1 MTELEQIR
9 EIWREASVRGESGIL
24 ASVVRIHGSAY
35 RRPGARLLLTSGGRR
50 SGAVS
55 GGCLEADLVKKAWWL
70 TEGGKMALRRYDTTS
85 EGEITQEFGLGCN
98 GVIYVLLE
106 RLEQTAIPILDAV
119 EEVRST
125 RRPAALATVIGGN
138 DQSHPRLGE
147 RWLRRANGETL
158 TNITSSQLVSMIERE
173 AQLALEQHSARI
185 FSCEA
190 SGETLDVFVE
200 PVLPSLRLLIFG
212 AGDDAVP
219 MAKLAKFLGYEVIVL
234 DGRSHLA
241 RAGRFAADRV
251 MVNSE
256 SDPFAGIAPDQWTAA
271 VLMSHS
277 YAQDLAALRA
287 LASHSLP
294 YLGLLGPRKRTES
307 LLSDAGLEPEQ
318 VLAPMHSPMG
328 LDTGADGAE
337 QIALSVIAEIQAV
350 INQRA
355 GGRLREKAGPLH
367 PRSVDDAE
375 REFFNRSVTCPLT
388 G

>member
-1 MTELEQIR
+1 MTELEKIR
-9 EIWREASVRGESGIL
+9 EIWLDATARGESGIL
-24 ASVVRIHGSAY
+24 ASVVRTHGSAY

-70 TEGGKMALRRYDTTS
+70 TEGGKAAVRRYDTTN

-106 RLEQTAIPILDAV
+106 RLEQATIPILDAV
-119 EEVRST
+119 EEVRLS
-125 RRPAALATVIGGN
+125 RRPAAVATVISGS
-138 DQSHPRLGE
+138 DQSPVRIGE
-147 RWLRRANGETL
+147 RWVRRSNGETK
-158 TNITSSQLVSMIERE
+158 TNISNSQLVSLIEQE
-173 AQLALEQHSARI
+173 ADLALEQRSTRI
-185 FSCEA
+185 V
-190 SGETLDVFVE
+190 SGEAGGDTVDVFVE
-200 PVLPSLRLLIFG
+200 PILPSLRLLIFG

-219 MAKLAKFLGYEVIVL
+219 MAKLAKFLGYDAIVL

-251 MVNSE
+251 IVNSE
-256 SDPFAGIAPDQWTAA
+256 SDPLAGIVPDEWTAA

-277 YAQDLAALRA
+277 YAQDLAALRV
-287 LASHSLP
+287 LASHPMP

-318 VLAPMHSPMG
+318 ILAPLHSPMG

-350 INQRA
+350 VNQRA
-355 GGRLREKAGPLH
+355 GGKLREKAGPLH
-367 PRSVDDAE
+367 PLSINDAE

-388 G
+388 S

>member
-1 MTELEQIR
+1 MTELEKIR
-9 EIWREASVRGESGIL
+9 EIWLDATARGESGIL

-70 TEGGKMALRRYDTTS
+70 TEGGKAAVRRYDTTN

-106 RLEQTAIPILDAV
+106 RLEQATIPILDTV
-119 EEVRST
+119 EEVRLS
-125 RRPAALATVIGGN
+125 RRPAAVATVISGG
-138 DQSHPRLGE
+138 QSPVRIGE
-147 RWLRRANGETL
+147 RWLRRSIGETK
-158 TNITSSQLVSMIERE
+158 TNISSSQLVSLIERE
-173 AQLALEQHSARI
+173 ADLALEQRSTRI
-185 FSCEA
+185 V
-190 SGETLDVFVE
+190 SGEAGGDTVDIFVE
-200 PVLPSLRLLIFG
+200 PILPSLRLLIFG

-219 MAKLAKFLGYEVIVL
+219 MAKLAKFLGYDAIVL

-241 RAGRFAADRV
+241 RAARFAADRV
-251 MVNSE
+251 IVNSE
-256 SDPFAGIAPDQWTAA
+256 SDPLAGIVPDEWTAA

-287 LASHSLP
+287 LASHPLP

-318 VLAPMHSPMG
+318 VLAPLHSPMG

-350 INQRA
+350 VNQRA
-355 GGRLREKAGPLH
+355 GGKLREKAGPLH
-367 PRSVDDAE
+367 PRSINDAD

-388 G
+388 S

>member
-9 EIWREASVRGESGIL
+9 EIWREASARGESGVL

-70 TEGGKMALRRYDTTS
+70 TEGGKTALRRYDTTN

-106 RLEQTAIPILDAV
+106 RLEQSATPILDAV
-119 EEVRST
+119 EEVRVS
-125 RRPAALATVIGGN
+125 RLPAALATVIGGS
-138 DQSHPRLGE
+138 DQSPVRLGE
-147 RWLRRANGETL
+147 RWLRRANGETA
-158 TNITSSQLVSMIERE
+158 TNISSPQLVSLIEGE
-173 AQLALEQHSARI
+173 ADLALEQHSTRI
-185 FSCEA
+185 VSWEA
-190 SGETLDVFVE
+190 GGEALDVFVE

-219 MAKLAKFLGYEVIVL
+219 MAKLATFLGYEVIVL
-234 DGRSHLA
+234 DGRSHFA
-241 RAGRFAADRV
+241 RAGRFACDRV
-251 MVNSE
+251 VVNSE
-256 SDPFAGIAPDQWTAA
+256 SDPLAGIVPDQWTAA

-277 YAQDLAALRA
+277 YAQDLAALCV
-287 LASHSLP
+287 LASHPLA
-294 YLGLLGPRKRTES
+294 YLGLLGPRKRAES

-318 VLAPMHSPMG
+318 VLPPLHSPMG

-350 INQRA
+350 VNQRA

-367 PRSVDDAE
+367 PRSAGDAE

-388 G
+388 D

>member
-9 EIWREASVRGESGIL
+9 EIWREASARGESGIL

-55 GGCLEADLVKKAWWL
+55 GGCLEADLIKKAWWL
-70 TEGGKMALRRYDTTS
+70 TEGGKAAVRRYDTTN

-106 RLEQTAIPILDAV
+106 RLDQTAVPVFDLI
-119 EEVRST
+119 ETVRVS
-125 RRPAALATVIGGN
+125 RRPAVMASVIGGS
-138 DQSHPRLGE
+138 DPSPVRIGD
-147 RWLRRANGETL
+147 RWLLYPDGGTQ
-158 TNITSSQLVSMIERE
+158 TNILSATLVGLIEQE
-173 AQLALEQHSARI
+173 AALALEQRSARI
-185 FSCEA
+185 VSWQA
-190 SGETLDVFVE
+190 DGETLDIFVE

-219 MAKLAKFLGYEVIVL
+219 MAQLATFMGYDVIVL

-251 MVNSE
+251 IMNSE
-256 SDPFAGIAPDQWTAA
+256 SDPLAGIVPDEWTAA

-287 LASHSLP
+287 LASYPLA

-307 LLSDAGLEPEQ
+307 LLSDAELNPEQ
-318 VLAPMHSPMG
+318 ILASLHSPMG

-337 QIALSVIAEIQAV
+337 QIALSAIAEIQAV
-350 INQRA
+350 INRRM
-355 GGRLREKAGPLH
+355 GGKLREKAGPLH
-367 PRSVDDAE
+367 PRSVNDTE
-375 REFFNRSVTCPLT
+375 REYFNRSVICSISS
-388 G
+388 

>member
-1 MTELEQIR
+1 MTELEKIR
-9 EIWREASVRGESGIL
+9 EIWMEASARGESGIL

-70 TEGGKMALRRYDTTS
+70 TEGGKAAVRRYDTTN

-106 RLEQTAIPILDAV
+106 RLEQATIPILDTV
-119 EEVRST
+119 EEVRLS
-125 RRPAALATVIGGN
+125 RRPAAVATVISVG
-138 DQSHPRLGE
+138 QSPVRIGE
-147 RWLRRANGETL
+147 RWLRRSIGETK
-158 TNITSSQLVSMIERE
+158 TNISSSQLVSLIERE
-173 AQLALEQHSARI
+173 ADLALEQRSTRI
-185 FSCEA
+185 V
-190 SGETLDVFVE
+190 SGEAGGDTVDIFVE
-200 PVLPSLRLLIFG
+200 PILPSLRLLIFG

-219 MAKLAKFLGYEVIVL
+219 MAKLAKFLGYDAIVL

-251 MVNSE
+251 IVNSE
-256 SDPFAGIAPDQWTAA
+256 SDPLAGIVPDEWTAA

-287 LASHSLP
+287 LASHPLP

-318 VLAPMHSPMG
+318 VLAPLHSPMG

-350 INQRA
+350 VNQRA
-355 GGRLREKAGPLH
+355 GGKLREKAGPLH
-367 PRSVDDAE
+367 PRSINDAD

-388 G
+388 S

>member
-1 MTELEQIR
+1 MTELEKIR
-9 EIWREASVRGESGIL
+9 EIWMEASVRGESGIL

-70 TEGGKMALRRYDTTS
+70 TEGGKAAVRRYDTTN

-106 RLEQTAIPILDAV
+106 RLEQATIPILDTV
-119 EEVRST
+119 EEVRLS
-125 RRPAALATVIGGN
+125 RRPAAVATVISGG
-138 DQSHPRLGE
+138 QSPVRIGE
-147 RWLRRANGETL
+147 RWLRRSIGETK
-158 TNITSSQLVSMIERE
+158 TNISSSQLVSLIERE
-173 AQLALEQHSARI
+173 ADLALEQRSTRI
-185 FSCEA
+185 V
-190 SGETLDVFVE
+190 SGEAGGDTVDIFVE
-200 PVLPSLRLLIFG
+200 PILPSLRLLIFG

-219 MAKLAKFLGYEVIVL
+219 MAKLAKFLGYDAIVL

-241 RAGRFAADRV
+241 RAARFAADRV
-251 MVNSE
+251 IVNSE
-256 SDPFAGIAPDQWTAA
+256 SDPLAGIMPDEWTAA

-287 LASHSLP
+287 LASHPLP

-318 VLAPMHSPMG
+318 VLAPLHSPMG

-350 INQRA
+350 VNQRA
-355 GGRLREKAGPLH
+355 GGKLREKAGPLH
-367 PRSVDDAE
+367 PRSINDAE

-388 G
+388 S

>member
-9 EIWREASVRGESGIL
+9 EIWREASARGESGVL

-70 TEGGKMALRRYDTTS
+70 TEGGKTALRRYDTTN

-106 RLEQTAIPILDAV
+106 RLEQSAIPILDAV
-119 EEVRST
+119 EEVRVS
-125 RRPAALATVIGGN
+125 RLPAALAAVIGGS
-138 DQSHPRLGE
+138 DQSPVRLGD
-147 RWLRRANGETL
+147 RWLRRANGETA
-158 TNITSSQLVSMIERE
+158 TNIASHQLVSLIERE
-173 AQLALEQHSARI
+173 ADLALEQHSTRIVSWEAAR
-185 FSCEA
+185 EA
-190 SGETLDVFVE
+190 LDVFVE
-200 PVLPSLRLLIFG
+200 PIFPSLRLLIFG
-212 AGDDAVP
+212 AGEDAVP

-234 DGRSHLA
+234 DGRSHFA
-241 RAGRFAADRV
+241 HAGRFAADRV
-251 MVNSE
+251 IVNSE
-256 SDPFAGIAPDQWTAA
+256 SDPLAGIVPDQWTAA

-277 YAQDLAALRA
+277 YAQDLAALCV
-287 LASHSLP
+287 LASHRLP

-318 VLAPMHSPMG
+318 VLPPLHSPMG

-350 INQRA
+350 VNQRA

-367 PRSVDDAE
+367 PRSIGDAE
-375 REFFNRSVTCPLT
+375 RELFNRSVTCPLT
-388 G
+388 D

>member
-1 MTELEQIR
+1 MTELEKIR
-9 EIWREASVRGESGIL
+9 EIWMEASVRGESGIL

-70 TEGGKMALRRYDTTS
+70 TEGGKAAVRRYDTTN

-106 RLEQTAIPILDAV
+106 RLEQATIPILDTV
-119 EEVRST
+119 EEVRLS
-125 RRPAALATVIGGN
+125 RRPAAVATVISGG
-138 DQSHPRLGE
+138 QSPVRIGE
-147 RWLRRANGETL
+147 RWLRRSIGETK
-158 TNITSSQLVSMIERE
+158 TNISSSQLVSLIERE
-173 AQLALEQHSARI
+173 ADLALEQRSTRI
-185 FSCEA
+185 V
-190 SGETLDVFVE
+190 SGEAGGDTVDIFVE
-200 PVLPSLRLLIFG
+200 PILPSLRLLIFG

-219 MAKLAKFLGYEVIVL
+219 MAKLAKFLGYDAIVL

-241 RAGRFAADRV
+241 RAARFAADRV
-251 MVNSE
+251 IVNSE
-256 SDPFAGIAPDQWTAA
+256 SDPLAGIMPDEWTAA

-287 LASHSLP
+287 LASHPLP

-318 VLAPMHSPMG
+318 VLAPLHSPMG

-350 INQRA
+350 VNQRA
-355 GGRLREKAGPLH
+355 GGKLREKAGPLH
-367 PRSVDDAE
+367 PRSINDAD

-388 G
+388 S

>member
-1 MTELEQIR
+1 
-9 EIWREASVRGESGIL
+9 
-24 ASVVRIHGSAY
+24 
-35 RRPGARLLLTSGGRR
+35 
-50 SGAVS
+50 
-55 GGCLEADLVKKAWWL
+55 
-70 TEGGKMALRRYDTTS
+70 
-85 EGEITQEFGLGCN
+85 
-98 GVIYVLLE
+98 
-106 RLEQTAIPILDAV
+106 
-119 EEVRST
+119 
-125 RRPAALATVIGGN
+125 VIGGS
-138 DQSHPRLGE
+138 DRSHPRLGE

-158 TNITSSQLVSMIERE
+158 TNIASSQLVSMIERE

-241 RAGRFAADRV
+241 RAERFAADCV

-367 PRSVDDAE
+367 PRSIDDAE

>member
-9 EIWREASVRGESGIL
+9 EIWREASARGESGIL

-70 TEGGKMALRRYDTTS
+70 TEGGKTALRRYDTTN

-106 RLEQTAIPILDAV
+106 RLEHAAIPILDAV
-119 EEVRST
+119 EEVRVT
-125 RRPAALATVIGGN
+125 RRPAALATVIGGS
-138 DQSHPRLGE
+138 DRSHPRLGE
-147 RWLRRANGETL
+147 RWLRRANGETA
-158 TNITSSQLVSMIERE
+158 TNIASSQLVSVIEQE
-173 AQLALEQHSARI
+173 ANLALEQHSTRI
-185 FSCEA
+185 VSWEA
-190 SGETLDVFVE
+190 GGEAIDVFVE
-200 PVLPSLRLLIFG
+200 PILPSLRLLIFG

-241 RAGRFAADRV
+241 RNDRFTVDRV
-251 MVNSE
+251 LVNSK
-256 SDPFAGIAPDQWTAA
+256 SDPLAGVVPDEWTAA

-277 YAQDLAALRA
+277 YEQDLAALGA
-287 LASHSLP
+287 IASHPLP

>member
-9 EIWREASVRGESGIL
+9 EIWREASARGESGIL

-119 EEVRST
+119 EEVRLT
-125 RRPAALATVIGGN
+125 RRPVALATVIGGN

-158 TNITSSQLVSMIERE
+158 ANIASAQLVSLIERE
-173 AQLALEQHSARI
+173 AQLALGQNSARI
-185 FSCEA
+185 FSWEA
-190 SGETLDVFVE
+190 NGETLDVFVE
-200 PVLPSLRLLIFG
+200 PILPSLRLLIFG
-212 AGDDAVP
+212 AGDDAMP

-256 SDPFAGIAPDQWTAA
+256 SDPFPDIVPDQWTAA

-287 LASHSLP
+287 LASHPLP

-367 PRSVDDAE
+367 PRSTDDAE